1 MNIRAHAVVASE
13 GHSATAGMLIKIRN
27 DLYVGRGSGWCL
39 RKVEDVWLVKCKLL
53 TIHITVLDCDMT
65 GNAAGMTVTAM

>member
-39 RKVEDVWLVKCKLL
+39 GKVEEVWLVKRKLL
-53 TIHITVLDCDMT
+53 MSHVTVQYRDMT
-65 GNAAGMTVTAM
+65 GNATGMTVAAM

>member
-1 MNIRAHAVVASE
+1 MNIRAHTVVASE

-39 RKVEDVWLVKCKLL
+39 GKVEEVWLIMSELL
-53 TIHITVLDCDMT
+53 TIQITVQKGDVT